1 MNVESMVSGMNRGE
15 MLDAM
20 ELIWRKLSA
29 QPDSLDSPNWHRDI
43 IEDRLRNPSDSPLPL
58 NESKAEIKD
67 RLNARR
73 TKD

>member
-1 MNVESMVSGMNRGE
+1 MNVESMVSGMNRDE

-29 QPDSLDSPNWHRDI
+29 QPDSIDSPSWHRGI
-43 IEDRLRNPSDSPLPL
+43 LEDRLRNPSVSPLPL
-58 NESKAEIKD
+58 NESKTEIKD

-73 TKD
+73 TKN

>member
-1 MNVESMVSGMNRGE
+1 MNVESLISGMNRVE

-29 QPDSLDSPNWHRDI
+29 DPNELDSPDWHREV
-43 IEDRLRNPSDSPLPL
+43 IEERLCHPPNQPRPLE
-58 NESKAEIKD
+58 ESKTEIKD

-73 TKD
+73 TQG